1 MPRKSFKIKPGVRK
15 YGTKSNYTPEILE
28 EALNKIQSGAMSR
41 MDASK
46 HYNIPPVTLYYK
58 LNKKHIKNIGRPIT
72 FTAEVEESFQNH
84 LLLLSDVGL
93 SLSMLDF
100 RIIVRDHLNK
110 NNRIVP
116 QFRDNMPGYEWG
128 TLFLERH
135 PLLKE
140 KLSHNIPRKRAQ
152 VNREQVLQFF
162 NHFSKESE
170 GVAPQNLYNMDESG
184 FHDDPGKK
192 KLLFRRDCK
201 HPDVIKN
208 SSKSCFTI
216 VFCGNAAGP
225 WDQKTR
231 KKKKQRDPA
240 PSGEVLSTEND
251 SENNEVVDTVKH
263 GEEGDG
269 NELKS
274 QNIGGHAKFVVEAMI
289 HRPPSPEIAEDLY
302 MLDIG
307 DNLSVLQDQEVE
319 PPVITI
325 RGDFTIG
332 ESEEQILWEDK
343 DLPIVEEYVVEPSGD
358 LTASTSHKSG
368 VTRKEDNTEK
378 NDFVRDLVKDA
389 YCIFSNEGSRFLG
402 QIRKVNLSTATVMVS
417 AFQKS
422 FLGGWKWPS
431 KAEILKVKVS
441 DIVSI
446 VKEHQISKKGGIT
459 YIEDEILFME
469 WGE

>member
-1 MPRKSFKIKPGVRK
+1 METIIFEDCSR
-15 YGTKSNYTPEILE
+15 E
-28 EALNKIQSGAMSR
+28 ESVEEVEN
-41 MDASK
+41 
-46 HYNIPPVTLYYK
+46 YYK
-58 LNKKHIKNIGRPIT
+58 ERGK
-72 FTAEVEESFQNH
+72 TAKTKTGNEVETSQ
-84 LLLLSDVGL
+84 SKKRCRPMG
-93 SLSMLDF
+93 S
-100 RIIVRDHLNK
+100 K
-110 NNRIVP
+110 N
-116 QFRDNMPGYEWG
+116 
-128 TLFLERH
+128 
-135 PLLKE
+135 
-140 KLSHNIPRKRAQ
+140 
-152 VNREQVLQFF
+152 
-162 NHFSKESE
+162 
-170 GVAPQNLYNMDESG
+170 
-184 FHDDPGKK
+184 
-192 KLLFRRDCK
+192 
-201 HPDVIKN
+201 
-208 SSKSCFTI
+208 
-216 VFCGNAAGP
+216 
-225 WDQKTR
+225 
-231 KKKKQRDPA
+231 KKKKNQRDPA

-251 SENNEVVDTVKH
+251 SENNEVVDTVEH

-274 QNIGGHAKFVVEAMI
+274 QNIGGHAKLVVEAMI

-307 DNLSVLQDQEVE
+307 DNLSVLQEQEVE

-368 VTRKEDNTEK
+368 LTRKEDNTEK
-378 NDFVRDLVKDA
+378 NDSVRDLVKDA

-441 DIVSI
+441 VSI

>member
-28 EALNKIQSGAMSR
+28 EALNKIRSGAMSR

-72 FTAEVEESFQNH
+72 FTAEGEESFQNH

-93 SLSMLDF
+93 SLRMLDF

-116 QFRDNMPGYEWG
+116 QFRENMPGYEWG

-152 VNREQVLQFF
+152 VNREQIEQFF
-162 NHFSKESE
+162 NNFSKESE
-170 GVAPQNLYNMDESG
+170 AVAPQNLYNMDESG
-184 FHDDPGKK
+184 FHDDPGKN

-216 VFCGNAAGP
+216 VFCVNAAGKSVSVEEVENYYKEREKTAKTKTGNEIETSQSVKNVAGP

-231 KKKKQRDPA
+231 KRKSKGILLLREKSCQQKM
-240 PSGEVLSTEND
+240 
-251 SENNEVVDTVKH
+251 TVKTMRSLILLSMVKKVM
-263 GEEGDG
+263 E
-269 NELKS
+269 
-274 QNIGGHAKFVVEAMI
+274 M
-289 HRPPSPEIAEDLY
+289 
-302 MLDIG
+302 
-307 DNLSVLQDQEVE
+307 NLSHKTLEDTQKQEVE
-319 PPVITI
+319 SPVITI
-325 RGDFTIG
+325 RGDFTTG

-343 DLPIVEEYVVEPSGD
+343 DLPIIEEYVVEPSSA

-368 VTRKEDNTEK
+368 LTRKEDNTEK
-378 NDFVRDLVKDA
+378 NNSVRDLAKDA

-422 FLGGWKWPS
+422 FLGGWK
-431 KAEILKVKVS
+431 
-441 DIVSI
+441 
-446 VKEHQISKKGGIT
+446 
-459 YIEDEILFME
+459 
-469 WGE
+469 